1 MKTAVKSFLI
11 VLLCFFGACRQKV
24 SFTDKKTKFL
34 DTVDW
39 KKLHALDKE
48 AAEAELLWESALYG
62 RELGDVLRNSN
73 IPLMPAFIDDDF
85 LIRLKN
91 LPPETTKIALISTGG
106 LADKGL
112 EAAEIVRSRG
122 LEVVVLGSCNSA
134 CAEYILPA
142 ASKIQFFDDP
152 FVGFH
157 GNESSMM
164 YFAVEDGLRN
174 PCAPDSDQKNML
186 DKLEKLIDRK
196 EALYNKTGHKK
207 DFWKAQI
214 NTLGSAKLIKA
225 PARGSGCVYIQKFPY
240 ELWYP
245 TSEQL
250 HSLLGLEFEG
260 TLCADDPVCY
270 ERKIPLVKGLAEKYI
285 VGDKE
290 YISQLP

>member
-1 MKTAVKSFLI
+1 MSLA
-11 VLLCFFGACRQKV
+11 
-24 SFTDKKTKFL
+24 DKKTKFL

-48 AAEAELLWESALYG
+48 AAEADLLWETALYG
-62 RELGDVLRNSN
+62 QELGDVLRNSN
-73 IPLMPAFIDDDF
+73 ISIMPGFIDDDF
-85 LIRLKN
+85 LIQLKN
-91 LPPETTKIALISTGG
+91 LPPETTEIALISTGG
-106 LADKGL
+106 LADIGL

-152 FVGFH
+152 LVGFH

-164 YFAVEDGLRN
+164 YFAVEDGLKN

-186 DKLEKLIDRK
+186 DKLEGLIERR
-196 EALYNKTGHKK
+196 EALYNKTGRKK

-214 NTLGSAKLIKA
+214 KSLGSAKLIKA
-225 PARGSGCVYIQKFPY
+225 PTRGSDCVYIQKFPY

-250 HSLLGLEFEG
+250 NSLLGLEFEG

-270 ERKIPLVKGLAEKYI
+270 KRKIPMVKGLGEKYI
-285 VGDKE
+285 VGDDE
-290 YISQLP
+290 YVSQLP